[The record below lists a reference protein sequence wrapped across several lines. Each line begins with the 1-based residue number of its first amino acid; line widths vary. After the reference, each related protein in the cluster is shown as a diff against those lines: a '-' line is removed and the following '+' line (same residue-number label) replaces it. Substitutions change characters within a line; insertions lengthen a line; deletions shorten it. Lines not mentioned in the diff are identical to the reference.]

1 MQGLN
6 LLRLFKNML
15 SSSLPSVH
23 IKKISYMYLNHI
35 RGCNC
40 CISRNCA
47 SNLFMERSA
56 CGSANLVLMA
66 VPETWCLI
74 VLSSSKKLFFSTEL
88 SVGIHFLSC
97 LSNTS
102 LKALTPDS
110 SGMMGLNPTKST
122 VTKIALSGIVL
133 RFLVLFMKS
142 LGSLK
147 MHSTV

>member
-1 MQGLN
+1 
-6 LLRLFKNML
+6 
-15 SSSLPSVH
+15 
-23 IKKISYMYLNHI
+23 MYLNHI

-40 CISRNCA
+40 CILRKHV
-47 SNLFMERSA
+47 SNVFMKRST

-74 VLSSSKKLFFSTEL
+74 VLSSSKKLFFSTKW
-88 SVGIHFLSC
+88 SVGKHFLSC

-102 LKALTPDS
+102 LKALKPDS

-122 VTKIALSGIVL
+122 VTRIALSGIVL

-142 LGSLK
+142 LGSESKPPK
-147 MHSTV
+147 MMKNAFYFTPKAFFVLEIFKFLL